1 MRRLRKL
8 SQSVGDLVE
17 ATAVSD
23 LLRDE
28 MMVAGLVHF
37 QIQAMAV
44 VEDLVPSLIQVTAVA
59 DDQFQVRDPAIQIS
73 SRFTNFLM
81 EQIISTRLI
90 HDCQSVV
97 RVGSTR
103 GLRLRLSVLQEV
115 SI

>member
-1 MRRLRKL
+1 MAD
-8 SQSVGDLVE
+8 SG
-17 ATAVSD
+17 

-28 MMVAGLVHF
+28 MMVEDLRHF

-73 SRFTNFLM
+73 SRFTSFLM

-90 HDCQSVV
+90 RDCQSEVK
-97 RVGSTR
+97 VG
-103 GLRLRLSVLQEV
+103 
-115 SI
+115 